1 MDVKERQNNG
11 LNYLRMFNCT
21 LLSRLNLLWWNHYPK
36 RHGKKEKE
44 MKLQIE
50 IVKEN
55 KDGSADALVHFDK
68 EALGMLIEKGVIS
81 ILRQYI
87 KQEKKAKKEK
97 K

>member
-1 MDVKERQNNG
+1 MNI
-11 LNYLRMFNCT
+11 
-21 LLSRLNLLWWNHYPK
+21 
-36 RHGKKEKE
+36 
-44 MKLQIE
+44 QIE

-68 EALGMLIEKGVIS
+68 EGLGMLVEAGVIS

-87 KQEKKAKKEK
+87 EQEKKAKKEK

>member
-1 MDVKERQNNG
+1 MNIK
-11 LNYLRMFNCT
+11 
-21 LLSRLNLLWWNHYPK
+21 
-36 RHGKKEKE
+36 
-44 MKLQIE
+44 IE

-68 EALGMLIEKGVIS
+68 EGLGMLVEAGIIS

-87 KQEKKAKKEK
+87 DQEKKSKKGK